1 MAKAKKSANRC
12 LKQCNKLRKKKFKKI
27 TNMLTKKNYGD
38 LYSDLELHAEL
49 TYAMVTSMKSILGL
63 LKCHNMKK
71 LAKIAYRIGVAVNVL
86 A

>member
-1 MAKAKKSANRC
+1 MAVAKKAAQRC
-12 LKQCNKLRKKKFKKI
+12 LKQCNKLRKKKFKKF

-49 TYAMVTSMKSILGL
+49 TYAMVTGNKSILGL

-71 LAKIAYRIGVAVNVL
+71 LAKIAYRIGISVNTL
-86 A
+86 T